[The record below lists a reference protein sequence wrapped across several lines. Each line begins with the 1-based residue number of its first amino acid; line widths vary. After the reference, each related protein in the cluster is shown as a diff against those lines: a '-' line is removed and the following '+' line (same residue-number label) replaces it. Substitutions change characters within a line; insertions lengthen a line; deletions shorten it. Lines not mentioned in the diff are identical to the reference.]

1 MVAPRNYAPHY
12 FPQAAGFIRE
22 CLSGMQLFN
31 TVSGDDDEEGA
42 LAVQSEATQHPTQMR
57 PGVRYMHQRRVR
69 SVNIELDSV
78 TALHHVHRNSVVTEE
93 LDLSTDRTHL
103 SAALYRAYRK
113 LNDRCA
119 ELEVPVSDSIT
130 QALDRAMEWVV
141 EAKRHASLRIAA
153 SHQFNEIVNQVRR
166 STETVVGN
174 AGSVFACEDATDV
187 ITGVAAGLAVEA
199 SGAKGVLGEDHV
211 TPADS
216 GTDRTGMTTSECMA
230 ILRGKARAD

>member
-1 MVAPRNYAPHY
+1 MAAPRDYATHY
-12 FPQAAGFIRE
+12 FPQAAGFVRE
-22 CLSGMQLFN
+22 CLDGMQLLN
-31 TVSGDDDEEGA
+31 TVSRDDDDEGA
-42 LAVQSEATQHPTQMR
+42 LAVQSEATQDPARMR
-57 PGVRYMHQRRVR
+57 PGVRYMHQCRVC
-69 SVNIELDSV
+69 SVNIEPDSV

-119 ELEVPVSDSIT
+119 ELEVPVSDNIT

-141 EAKRHASLRIAA
+141 EAKRHASSRIAA

-166 STETVVGN
+166 SAETVLGN

-216 GTDRTGMTTSECMA
+216 GTDRTDMPTSDGAHGDSQRQGAC
-230 ILRGKARAD
+230 